1 MNFLPPFNTSPTM
14 SGVEQAI
21 ASRISRANLDTTKY
35 YIKLTKMGGV
45 TVEEEVGRF
54 LKSYTMGS
62 GDGMTLHWEFELNGK
77 VRRINDEMWGI
88 VSGAELIGFRPIN

>member
-1 MNFLPPFNTSPTM
+1 M
-14 SGVEQAI
+14 SSISQVIE
-21 ASRISRANLDTTKY
+21 SRISRANLDTTKY
-35 YIKLTKMGGV
+35 YIKLTKIGGA

-77 VRRINDEMWGI
+77 VRRINDEMWGSY
-88 VSGAELIGFRPIN
+88 SGEELIGFRPVTLG

>member
-1 MNFLPPFNTSPTM
+1 VNFSWFITESPTM
-14 SGVEQAI
+14 STIEQTMK
-21 ASRISRANLDTTKY
+21 SRISRANLDTTKY
-35 YIKLTKMGGV
+35 YIKIYKLGGA

-77 VRRINDEMWGI
+77 IRRIDDEMWGS
-88 VSGAELIGFRPIN
+88 VSGAELVGFRPM